1 MGLKNSKD
9 NDKKKNNSALMQKY
23 QTRITIARNGH
34 NLFQS
39 GDYLNAI
46 KKYNEYLNI
55 LAELNDRD
63 IFNLTPELF
72 AGKSQVTELLL
83 ISHVYWDMAKIYE
96 KSDKLQDSFYK
107 CIDQFVIFTVNQP
120 YQVLN
125 AEMLRKYLKMNKN
138 SKYHDALKR
147 AHQKIYIESKKCYI
161 ATFCFGDNHEV
172 TNDLRLFK
180 NEIANYRFGI
190 FFIRTYY
197 KFSEFLIP
205 YVYRWPKIKYLL
217 NATTPFLIMFN
228 SIQKKYFEK

>member
-1 MGLKNSKD
+1 MGLKGSKD
-9 NDKKKNNSALMQKY
+9 KDKKNNTALMQKY

-34 NLFQS
+34 TLFQS

-63 IFNLTPELF
+63 IYNLTPELF
-72 AGKSQVTELLL
+72 VGKTQVTELLL

-125 AEMLRKYLKMNKN
+125 AEMLRKYLKTNKG

-161 ATFCFGDNHEV
+161 ATFCFGNEHPV
-172 TNDLRLFK
+172 TNDLRQFK
-180 NEIANYRFGI
+180 NKLANYPIGI
-190 FFIRTYY
+190 KFIRVYY
-197 KFSEFLIP
+197 KFSEFIIS
-205 YVYRWPKIKYLL
+205 YTFHWPKLKYLA
-217 NATTPFLIMFN
+217 NTFKPILIIFN
-228 SIQKKYFEK
+228 SLQKKLLTK

>member
-1 MGLKNSKD
+1 MALKGSKD
-9 NDKKKNNSALMQKY
+9 KEKRNNTALMQKY

-34 NLFQS
+34 SLFQS

-63 IFNLTPELF
+63 VFNITPELF
-72 AGKSQVTELLL
+72 VGKTQVTELLL

-125 AEMLRKYLKMNKN
+125 AEMLRKYLKSNKD

-161 ATFCFGDNHEV
+161 ATFCFGDDHSI

-180 NEIANYRFGI
+180 NKLAQYPLGI
-190 FFIRTYY
+190 SLIKFYY
-197 KFSEFLIP
+197 QISEFIISSSYKVPQL
-205 YVYRWPKIKYLL
+205 KYLS
-217 NATTPFLIMFN
+217 NVIKPILIIFN
-228 SIQKKYFEK
+228 SLQKKLLTK